1 MESSETNPRAGQPLA
16 VTLVVATA
24 FFMEMFDSTVIVTAL
39 PTMARDFHTSVVSLS
54 LGLTAYMLS
63 TAVLLPA
70 SGWIADR
77 FGPRR
82 VFCSATLVFILSSV
96 CCGLAH
102 SMTSF
107 IAART
112 VQGIGAALMS
122 PVGRLLVL
130 RATPK
135 DQLVR
140 IMNLMTIPA
149 LTGPV
154 LGPPIGGLITT
165 FASWRWCFFINV
177 PIGLGILYF
186 MLTRTRSEH
195 EQVRK
200 PFDLHGFIL
209 NGLSFASLIYGLEEL
224 ADRWPG
230 NVRCYTLLA
239 FGLLMG
245 WFAIRHARRVEHPIV
260 DLHPL
265 SVRSFRVC
273 TLGGGGLF
281 RLAIMAPIFL
291 LPLMFQVG
299 MGMTAFQSGVMI
311 LAHPGGDLLAKSI
324 TSRSIHTLGFRKI
337 LLLTGATF
345 AVCICLFALFTP
357 DTSTLWIIV
366 LLFVSGVL
374 RSLQMGAL
382 SSLQFADIHAE
393 QMTHASTLSGISMQ
407 VQRAFGIAF
416 AAILL
421 NVSASLHAGSAN
433 GLTLSDFHLSFVLMS
448 AVCFCSL
455 FWYWPLPSDV
465 GARLLATK
473 KNG

>member
-1 MESSETNPRAGQPLA
+1 MQNDTVASQPLR

-96 CCGLAH
+96 WCGL
-102 SMTSF
+102 SQTMTSF
-107 IAART
+107 IVARS

-186 MLTRTRSEH
+186 MLTRTHSDSE
-195 EQVRK
+195 RITK
-200 PFDLHGFIL
+200 PFDRTGFIL

-224 ADRWPG
+224 ADHWPG
-230 NVRCYTLLA
+230 NMRCYALLA
-239 FGLLMG
+239 FGAVMG
-245 WFAIRHARRVEHPIV
+245 WLAIRHARRADHPIV

-281 RLAIMAPIFL
+281 RLTIMAPVFL

-299 MGMTAFQSGVMI
+299 MGMTAFQSGLTV
-311 LAHPGGDLLAKSI
+311 LAHPAGDLLAKSI
-324 TSRSIHTLGFRKI
+324 TSQSIHRLGFRRI
-337 LLLTGATF
+337 LLLTGGTF
-345 AVCICLFALFTP
+345 AVCVCLFALFTP
-357 DTSTLWIIV
+357 QTPTLWIV
-366 LLFVSGVL
+366 MLLFVSGVL
-374 RSLQMGAL
+374 RSLQMGGL
-382 SSLQFADIHAE
+382 SSLQFADIPPEH
-393 QMTHASTLSGISMQ
+393 MTHASTLSGISMQ

-421 NVSASLHAGSAN
+421 NVAASLHASGTQ
-433 GLTLSDFHLSFVLMS
+433 GLVLADFHISFVLMS
-448 AVCFCSL
+448 VVCICSL
-455 FWYWPLPSDV
+455 FWYWPLPKEV
-465 GARLLATK
+465 GARLLTAGK
-473 KNG
+473 ENP